1 VDTGVGNTIVNAK
14 VELDTEAS
22 PITNTATLQMW
33 DSNGL
38 PDENAQSK
46 IPSTLQ
52 SNRLTQLVMNDTVA
66 AAVDDTATVTTW
78 ALSTANTLT
87 ITNSLTNVS
96 QIALG
101 DSDNPHLLTLSHTGV
116 VSDYTPLAVTTV
128 LTNAVAIA
136 AGRTHNLAIRNS
148 GELYAWGST
157 NTYGETTIPI
167 SARMGIAQIGAGD
180 GFSVVLKSDG
190 RVIAWGKNDLG
201 QATVPV
207 SATNQIAQIA
217 VGNSHVL
224 VLRQNGTI
232 VTWGNSSHGLQNI
245 PTGAVD
251 VIAIV
256 ANDDASAALTRN
268 GALYVWGT
276 HTSISNCCS
285 GSSVIAI
292 NRTQTLTN
300 RVTMAQT
307 QINTLPAN
315 TITVPISNTF
325 DGLIPNQRYRYTIV
339 VTNSASSTTYTGV
352 FDTTQRYYMHYIPL
366 LSRDGSTVINT
377 ALGK

>member
-1 VDTGVGNTIVNAK
+1 
-14 VELDTEAS
+14 
-22 PITNTATLQMW
+22 M
-33 DSNGL
+33 
-38 PDENAQSK
+38 
-46 IPSTLQ
+46 
-52 SNRLTQLVMNDTVA
+52 
-66 AAVDDTATVTTW
+66 
-78 ALSTANTLT
+78 
-87 ITNSLTNVS
+87 
-96 QIALG
+96 
-101 DSDNPHLLTLSHTGV
+101 
-116 VSDYTPLAVTTV
+116 
-128 LTNAVAIA
+128 
-136 AGRTHNLAIRNS
+136 
-148 GELYAWGST
+148 
-157 NTYGETTIPI
+157 
-167 SARMGIAQIGAGD
+167 
-180 GFSVVLKSDG
+180 
-190 RVIAWGKNDLG
+190 
-201 QATVPV
+201 
-207 SATNQIAQIA
+207 
-217 VGNSHVL
+217 
-224 VLRQNGTI
+224 
-232 VTWGNSSHGLQNI
+232 TWGNSSHGLQNI